1 MASQAGRGGGT
12 EEIAVKQ
19 ELPADTNPADDRFGA
34 SEVNFDFLGDE
45 DDGYDELDP
54 LEENDRRAFPWGTPG
69 GERTGQDFF
78 RTNEDSPRSVP
89 ISFSPDILEFYGN
102 GTKRGERWT
111 PLTGGRVRGKST
123 KEEAKEEEEEEAEAE
138 GAPATGFATPRG
150 AASLRDRLAAERLGL
165 EEDTRGDYVKA
176 AIVELAA
183 ELARP
188 PARDGIDMWIK
199 QIKLISDQSSVFS
212 AQLRVL
218 SDVNR
223 RLATGGARSAKDT
236 MQTVNIKRRLVRLT
250 LQVIAEQLTSTQQTR
265 RGAFCSSPYF

>member
-1 MASQAGRGGGT
+1 MASRAGRGGGT

-19 ELPADTNPADDRFGA
+19 EPPEVTNPADDRFGA
-34 SEVNFDFLGDE
+34 SGANFEFLGDE
-45 DDGYDELDP
+45 DGGYDELDP

-69 GERTGQDFF
+69 GERAGQDFF

-89 ISFSPDILEFYGN
+89 ISFSPNILEFYGD

-123 KEEAKEEEEEEAEAE
+123 KEEAKEEEEEAEAE

-176 AIVELAA
+176 AIMELAA
-183 ELARP
+183 ELAGS
-188 PARDGIDMWIK
+188 PASDGIDMWMK
-199 QIKLISDQSSVFS
+199 RIKLISDQSSVFS

-223 RLATGGARSAKDT
+223 RLAMGGARSAKDT
-236 MQTVNIKRRLVRLT
+236 MQTVNIKRGLVRLT
-250 LQVIAEQLTSTQQTR
+250 LQVIAEQLASTQQTR